1 MNISPIFNLPAFTDA
16 DGNPLAGGRIYTYEA
31 GSFSVLKTT
40 YNDQDGSVPNSNP
53 IVLNSAGQLPVSIWL
68 EPDQLYNLV
77 LTAPD
82 GVTVIKSFDDVTGV
96 AIINASTVD
105 TTSIWVETPNAVYLS
120 GTQFLVPGNFA
131 GQYLQGNRV
140 RLTLSTG
147 YAYGTVVSS
156 VFSAPNT
163 TVTII
168 NDGAALNSSLSTA
181 EYSILIANGR
191 TIDAGA
197 VSYTSALS
205 YGTANTVGNKL
216 KALDAEDVA
225 IEARRARERKVYTTS
240 GTGAFVISPSPAI
253 TSYTNEASWVVKFGA
268 TTNTGTLSV
277 NGLEALPLMQFTDEG
292 TLVPAIITD
301 GLMSEVAYDSLVEVF
316 IVLDP
321 LPAPPPAIFIPP
333 RGYQAFTSNGTFVVP
348 ENVYHIK
355 VTCVGGGGSGGGGTF
370 SNGMGGSDD
379 SWNPGGGGGGGAV
392 CFKYLDV
399 TPGASYSVVIGAG
412 GAAAPA
418 FTNGNAGGVT
428 SFGVTLVTAGGG
440 VGGTRGNSVS
450 SGTGGAG
457 GSTGTGFL
465 IPGGAGGNSLKVSNT
480 GAGVAGGVGGI
491 SPGFGASG
499 NLYGGGGVGALGSGS
514 DFSPTSGTTS
524 GAGRPG
530 VVIVEW

>member
-156 VFSAPNT
+156 AFSAPNT

-268 TTNTGTLSV
+268 ASTAGTLNI
-277 NGLEALPLMQFTDEG
+277 NGVGALPLMQFTDEG
-292 TLVPAIITD
+292 TLIPAIITD
-301 GLMSEVAYDSLVEVF
+301 GLMSEVAYDSLVDVF

-321 LPAPPPAIFIPP
+321 LPAAPPAIFVPP
-333 RGYQAFTSNGTFVVP
+333 RGYQAFTSNGTFTVP

-355 VTCVGGGGSGGGGTF
+355 VTCVGGGGSGGGGQNIGAGD
-370 SNGMGGSDD
+370 SGDD
-379 SWNPGGGGGGGAV
+379 SWLPGGGGGGGAV

-399 TPGASYSVVIGAG
+399 TPGTAYSVVIGAG
-412 GAAAPA
+412 GPA
-418 FTNGNAGGVT
+418 VRTYTNGIAGGT
-428 SFGVTLVTAGGG
+428 SSFGVSLVTAGGG
-440 VGGTRGNSVS
+440 AGGGRAHQPYV
-450 SGTGGAG
+450 GTGGAG
-457 GSTGTGFL
+457 GGTGTGFL
-465 IPGGAGGNSLKVSNT
+465 IRGGNGGNAYKATNT
-480 GAGVAGGVGGI
+480 GDGVIPGVGGI
-491 SPGFGASG
+491 APGYGAADRE
-499 NLYGGGGVGALGSGS
+499 YGGGGTGGAGYDTGS
-514 DFSPTSGTTS
+514 FSNP
-524 GAGRPG
+524 GRPG